1 MFRCSIIISVHHSF
15 LAPLGFH
22 RASVRRNESALVEGS
37 PLRPHHTRSN
47 SSHAPTPSFDG
58 MHDAFESLPEAEDE
72 GPSLPADQWRY
83 AQGTCPAEYWECP
96 GATGYR
102 VRGPSYLMDR
112 KKVPAAE
119 PVFTL
124 AAVDLLRFKAPRK
137 HVAPLLPSMRAST
150 APFTFIVNILIPGP
164 PHLGLIMSWA
174 AEYNPD
180 AGHGAGQ
187 PSSPSAVDDSE
198 GELDDLSAPV
208 DIAMA
213 RYVLMW
219 RVGFQVTRYPTDV
232 TPQVSGWR

>member
-1 MFRCSIIISVHHSF
+1 MAAQTS
-15 LAPLGFH
+15 
-22 RASVRRNESALVEGS
+22 
-37 PLRPHHTRSN
+37 
-47 SSHAPTPSFDG
+47 TPSLET
-58 MHDAFESLPEAEDE
+58 MHDAIESLPEDEE
-72 GPSLPADQWRY
+72 GPGTLLPPDQWRY
-83 AQGTCPAEYWECP
+83 AEGTCPPEYWECP

-102 VRGPSYLMDR
+102 VRGPSYLLDR
-112 KKVPAAE
+112 KKVAAAE

-164 PHLGLIMSWA
+164 PHLSLIMSWA

-180 AGHGAGQ
+180 ATSGGGNGAAGV
-187 PSSPSAVDDSE
+187 PSSPSAVDDSD

-213 RYVLMW
+213 RSVMHFTTYA
-219 RVGFQVTRYPTDV
+219 
-232 TPQVSGWR
+232 